1 MEKLKRNTTPII
13 MRNYGR
19 IIQEMVH
26 VAVEEKD
33 SETREKMTIYIARC
47 MRQKNLIWNKDQ
59 ETAIARLKEDI
70 TMLSNGALSCDFPS
84 FESEVAKN
92 PPTPQPNNGKK
103 DKQKN
108 K

>member
-33 SETREKMTIYIARC
+33 IETREKMTIYIARC
-47 MRQKNLIWNKDQ
+47 MKQKNAIWNKDL
-59 ETAIARLKEDI
+59 ETGIARLKEDI
-70 TMLSNGALSCDFPS
+70 HTLSSGQLDCSFPE
-84 FESEVAKN
+84 FDIEVSKN
-92 PPTPQPNNGKK
+92 PPAQQQGKK
-103 DKQKN
+103 DNKQKG